1 MEGGRR
7 RSRSRER
14 NSGNNNLS
22 NLGGRYTD
30 TSLHHQQPQQQPPRS
45 GTNFVR
51 EELLREARAL
61 EANRLV
67 AEAAAAAK
75 SLENVSA
82 LVVVPRGGS
91 SGDGGG
97 GGGGRRYAD
106 DDEDDDVTAATAAPA
121 VVRPGVGGISNSIG
135 KQKMKSSNN
144 DDDDV
149 VSSSTA
155 TVTTHA
161 LAPPPSLSQIQT
173 LASQSFTRGCRSVA
187 VYRPIHAIDEGT
199 YGKVFLAEDR
209 VTKERVAIKQI
220 KFDAVSANEGFPLTA
235 LREVGTLLELSG
247 HPNIV
252 RTREM
257 VVGSSLDKVYM
268 VMDYMPHNA
277 KEWLSKL
284 PSGMSF
290 TAAEVKCLAHQLI
303 SGVAAAHAKWVM
315 HRDLKPANILIGAG
329 GRLQL
334 CDFGLA
340 RKFGLPLRE
349 ATGTVVTLWYRAPEV
364 LLGSRVYGPAIDVW
378 AAGAIIAEF
387 LTREPLFPAQNE
399 ADALTFIF
407 RLRGTPTD
415 ADWLNWRNLPN
426 ARALRAGERQYAQR
440 PLRTALGFG
449 AAAFGGGGSG
459 AQCSDTGLA
468 LLGAMLTLDPSRR
481 ITATE
486 ALAHPWFSEMPHA
499 CDPRLLP
506 EFPSAHGEER

>member
-14 NSGNNNLS
+14 NHSGNNSLP
-22 NLGGRYTD
+22 NLGGRYTTD
-30 TSLHHQQPQQQPPRS
+30 STSSSSLHHPQQLQQQQHQQQQPRS

-67 AEAAAAAK
+67 AATK
-75 SLENVSA
+75 TLGNVSD
-82 LVVVPRGGS
+82 VIIPTTRGG
-91 SGDGGG
+91 GGGGG

-106 DDEDDDVTAATAAPA
+106 E
-121 VVRPGVGGISNSIG
+121 
-135 KQKMKSSNN
+135 

-149 VSSSTA
+149 SAAATPATTGRSAIRNREGTGVQKSDDVGSAARAA
-155 TVTTHA
+155 TVTPHA
-161 LAPPPSLSQIQT
+161 VLVSASASTQIQT

-252 RTREM
+252 RAREM

-364 LLGSRVYGPAIDVW
+364 LLGSRLYGPAIDVW

-399 ADALTFIF
+399 ADALSFIF

-468 LLGAMLTLDPSRR
+468 LLGAMLTLDPARR
-481 ITATE
+481 ITAAE

-506 EFPSAHGEER
+506 EFPSAHGDER